1 MKTRF
6 TAIVALF
13 IMFATFGA
21 SAAVDLNGK
30 HYQGIG
36 KIKGQPIDCW
46 VDMNFDDTDIEFN
59 VSDAYKFGAS
69 YTAKAVGDKVTVTA
83 KVPGAVATT
92 LTSTDGGSTFQGNIS
107 LNGQALNL
115 WVLNVP
121 AKIKPSEKPAAEL
134 ESVIGDPDGYT
145 AFVLVSLPGGQQM
158 CATSEFAFNGGDK
171 TFRMTCDSPSLQKIF
186 GNMQGSYTVD
196 GSEIVMTDSTGKTV
210 RGSICDDGYYL
221 KIPMGSAQGIT
232 LTFVLIK

>member
-69 YTAKAVGDKVTVTA
+69 YTAKAVGDKITVTA
-83 KVPGAVATT
+83 KVPGAAATT

-107 LNGQALNL
+107 LNGCSTYPQKSSPLRN
-115 WVLNVP
+115 P
-121 AKIKPSEKPAAEL
+121 P
-134 ESVIGDPDGYT
+134 
-145 AFVLVSLPGGQQM
+145 
-158 CATSEFAFNGGDK
+158 
-171 TFRMTCDSPSLQKIF
+171 PSL
-186 GNMQGSYTVD
+186 N
-196 GSEIVMTDSTGKTV
+196 
-210 RGSICDDGYYL
+210 R
-221 KIPMGSAQGIT
+221 
-232 LTFVLIK
+232 